1 MTMNRIRLSKRI
13 AGRKSHLGQG
23 MTEYIIIVALVAIGA
38 IGVYSAFGHTVQDQ
52 MTAITNGL
60 AGNSAGAS
68 TATQTATTEAQT
80 ATTDSGQKLGL
91 DTFTK
96 NVKDQ

>member
-1 MTMNRIRLSKRI
+1 MNRIRLSKRF
-13 AGRKSHLGQG
+13 AARKSQLGQG
-23 MTEYIIIVALVAIGA
+23 MTVALVAIGA

-60 AGNSAGAS
+60 AGNGGAAN
-68 TATQTATTEAQT
+68 TADQAANTEAQT
-80 ATTDSGQKLGL
+80 ATTDSNQKLGL

>member
-1 MTMNRIRLSKRI
+1 MNRIRLSKRF
-13 AGRKSHLGQG
+13 AARKSQLGQG

-60 AGNSAGAS
+60 AGNGGAAN
-68 TATQTATTEAQT
+68 TTDQAANTEAQT
-80 ATTDSGQKLGL
+80 ATTDSNQKLGL